1 MKACPKND
9 RLQDYLEGLL
19 PREEAEAYQTH
30 VQGCASCALELAIYR
45 RLMARL
51 DNLPE
56 FEPDPALT
64 EHIFERILPSRERKR
79 RWVRALGIAYAASLA
94 AIAGAGMVW
103 LAQPG
108 SSELVAGWSARASG
122 AFLQGMV
129 WGLDLFTY
137 ALARIVQGRGLLEVV
152 GVKLAPLVRV
162 IPAVVFQPALAA
174 LVIAASGACAGVLWW
189 MRPRDAGVRRQRG
202 GGHVA
207 MLGF

>member
-1 MKACPKND
+1 MKACPKTE

-19 PREEAEAYQTH
+19 SAAEAHDFQAH

-45 RLMARL
+45 RLVARL
-51 DNLPE
+51 EALPE

-79 RWVRALGIAYAASLA
+79 RLVRALGIGYAATLA
-94 AIAGAGMVW
+94 VVAGAGTLW

-108 SSELVAGWSARASG
+108 SQEILASVSTRLSG
-122 AFLQGMV
+122 VMLQGMV
-129 WGLDLFTY
+129 WTLDAFTY
-137 ALARIVQGRGLLEVV
+137 ALALVVQGRGLLEAL
-152 GVKLAPLVRV
+152 GIKFAPLVRV
-162 IPAVVFQPALAA
+162 IPAVVFQPTLAA
-174 LVIAASGACAGVLWW
+174 LVFAASAACAGLLWW